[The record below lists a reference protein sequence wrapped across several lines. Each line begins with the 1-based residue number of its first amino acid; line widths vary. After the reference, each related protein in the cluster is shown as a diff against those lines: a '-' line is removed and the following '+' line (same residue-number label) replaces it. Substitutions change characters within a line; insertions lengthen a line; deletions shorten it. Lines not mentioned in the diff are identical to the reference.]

1 MSKLVLSISY
11 DTGNT
16 TFWLAFALILVLDF
30 EFEWKQKGISK
41 YKTRFLFNIISTE
54 LKLDDF
60 IFGNVNS

>member
-1 MSKLVLSISY
+1 MSKLIFSISWV
-11 DTGNT
+11 TGKM

-30 EFEWKQKGISK
+30 EFVWKQKGISK
-41 YKTRFLFNIISTE
+41 YKIRFLFNINSTE